1 MQTERKKSTISVL
14 GFNVNVFVLL
24 IIGVRVIAAS
34 LEAYVY
40 LKHRKDKQNGI
51 ENLEIFT

>member
-1 MQTERKKSTISVL
+1 VQTERKKSTISVL